1 MKAARIVAPLALLAA
16 AAVVTGCQSKGATAV
31 VPVVM
36 APYAAPAVTISP
48 APAQSGA
55 RAGANGA
62 VQATPVAA
70 TAMNPAAAQYSPQHG
85 PRPTTTPIAAY
96 NIANMP
102 VAATPVITVPTM
114 MAPAPTPVAATPVA
128 ATPGYMPAST
138 ATMATPVMMMTPA
151 QPQAGGGQVMY
162 MMMAPASA
170 AQPMAAQP
178 MPPQPAMAQ
187 PVVAAPAAPQPA
199 APAAVQPQLMTLPTY
214 GAPVYVM
221 PQAR

>member
-1 MKAARIVAPLALLAA
+1 MTAARIVAPLALLAA
-16 AAVVTGCQSKGATAV
+16 AAVVSGCQTKGATAV

-85 PRPTTTPIAAY
+85 PRPTTTPIAGY

-114 MAPAPTPVAATPVA
+114 MAPAPVAATPVA
-128 ATPGYMPAST
+128 AAPAAAPAYMTAP

-162 MMMAPASA
+162 MMMAP
-170 AQPMAAQP
+170 QPMAPQP
-178 MPPQPAMAQ
+178 MMAQ
-187 PVVAAPAAPQPA
+187 PVVAAPAAPPPA
-199 APAAVQPQLMTLPTY
+199 APQPQPQLMTLPTY

>member
-1 MKAARIVAPLALLAA
+1 MTAARIVAPLALLAA
-16 AAVVTGCQSKGATAV
+16 AALLSGCQNKGATAV

-55 RAGANGA
+55 RAGA

-70 TAMNPAAAQYSPQHG
+70 TAMNPAAAQYSSQHG

-114 MAPAPTPVAATPVA
+114 MAPAPVAATPVA
-128 ATPGYMPAST
+128 AAPAAAPAYMTAPATMAPSV
-138 ATMATPVMMMTPA
+138 MATPVMMMAPAPAGQPMMA
-151 QPQAGGGQVMY
+151 QPGGGQVMY
-162 MMMAPASA
+162 MMMAPAPA
-170 AQPMAAQP
+170 AQPV
-178 MPPQPAMAQ
+178 MAQ
-187 PVVAAPAAPQPA
+187 PVAAQQPPAAAPP
-199 APAAVQPQLMTLPTY
+199 PQLMTLPTY

>member
-1 MKAARIVAPLALLAA
+1 MKAARIAATLPLLAA
-16 AAVVTGCQSKGATAV
+16 GAALSGCQSKGATAV

-48 APAQSGA
+48 APAAQASG
-55 RAGANGA
+55 RAAGGGA

-70 TAMNPAAAQYSPQHG
+70 TAMNPAAAQYNPQHG

-96 NIANMP
+96 NISNMP

-114 MAPAPTPVAATPVA
+114 MAPAPVAATPVA
-128 ATPGYMPAST
+128 ATPAYMPAPA
-138 ATMATPVMMMTPA
+138 ATMATPVMMMAPA

-162 MMMAPASA
+162 MMMAPASG

-178 MPPQPAMAQ
+178 IMAQ
-187 PVVAAPAAPQPA
+187 PVVAAPTAPPA
-199 APAAVQPQLMTLPTY
+199 APPQPQPQPQLMTLPTY

>member
-16 AAVVTGCQSKGATAV
+16 AAVVSGCQTKGATAV

-48 APAQSGA
+48 APTAQAGG
-55 RAGANGA
+55 RAAGGGA

-70 TAMNPAAAQYSPQHG
+70 TAMNPAASQYG

-114 MAPAPTPVAATPVA
+114 MAPAPVAATPVA
-128 ATPGYMPAST
+128 AAPASAAPAHMT
-138 ATMATPVMMMTPA
+138 APATMATPVMMIAPA

-162 MMMAPASA
+162 MMMAP
-170 AQPMAAQP
+170 QPMAPQP
-178 MPPQPAMAQ
+178 MMAQ
-187 PVVAAPAAPQPA
+187 PVVAAPASPPPAAPQP
-199 APAAVQPQLMTLPTY
+199 QPQLMTLPTY